1 MKEDVHCWR
10 CHQMPELRQNI
21 VTRDW
26 VIIATERARRPD
38 AFAMP
43 LRADGPPLAHD
54 PACPFC
60 PGHEGDTAEEHAR
73 VDGPDGWR
81 IRVIANKYP
90 ALVREG
96 LPMRKLNGIYRS
108 MNAVGYHEVV
118 IENRRH
124 DVHLHQASLDDL
136 SELLGIYR
144 QRYQE
149 LRSDPR
155 IEAVVIFRN
164 HGAGAG
170 TSQPHPH
177 SQIVATPIVP
187 SQVRTRLEIA
197 VRYFDETGECV
208 FCRTARDER
217 SVADRVIC
225 SNRNFV
231 AFIPYAALSPFHLWV
246 FPLRHM
252 SSFDLSTDEELA
264 DLAEIL
270 RTLLG
275 KLHTGLNDPDFNLL
289 IRSLPVRMVQS
300 DYFHWYL
307 SIVPRISVAAGFE
320 LGSGI
325 FINPAIPEE
334 SARFL
339 REITPVG

>member
-1 MKEDVHCWR
+1 
-10 CHQMPELRQNI
+10 MPELRQNI

-38 AFAMP
+38 AFAVK
-43 LRADGPPLAHD
+43 RHD
-54 PACPFC
+54 ATPAPRLDPTCPFC
-60 PGHEGDTAEEHAR
+60 PGHEGDTAAEHGR
-73 VDGPDGWR
+73 VDGPEGWR
-81 IRVIANKYP
+81 IRVIANKFP

-124 DVHLHQASLDDL
+124 DLHLHEAPVDDL
-136 SELLGIYR
+136 AEVLGVYR
-144 QRYQE
+144 RRYQE

-187 SQVRTRLEIA
+187 SQVRNRLEIA

-225 SNRNFV
+225 TNRNFV

-252 SSFDLSTDEELA
+252 SSFDASTDEELA

-275 KLHTGLNDPDFNLL
+275 KLYTGLNDPDYNLL

-300 DYFHWYL
+300 DSFHWYI

-320 LGSGI
+320 MGSGI

-339 REITPVG
+339 RDVIPEH